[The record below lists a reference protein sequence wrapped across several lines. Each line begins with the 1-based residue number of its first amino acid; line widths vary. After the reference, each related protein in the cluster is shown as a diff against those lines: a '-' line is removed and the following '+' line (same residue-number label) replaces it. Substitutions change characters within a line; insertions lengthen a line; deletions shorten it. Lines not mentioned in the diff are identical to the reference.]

1 MIVDE
6 SKETGERSRGKICRE
21 KLKDI
26 SEAGLNGK
34 RRKKMIVLVNPRTV
48 HLIVYFLVD
57 SKLTFELLIE

>member
-1 MIVDE
+1 M
-6 SKETGERSRGKICRE
+6 KEAEANIRRE

>member
-1 MIVDE
+1 MGARKQV
-6 SKETGERSRGKICRE
+6 KEAEANICRE

>member
-1 MIVDE
+1 M
-6 SKETGERSRGKICRE
+6 KEAEANIRRE

-34 RRKKMIVLVNPRTV
+34 RRKKMIELVNPRTV